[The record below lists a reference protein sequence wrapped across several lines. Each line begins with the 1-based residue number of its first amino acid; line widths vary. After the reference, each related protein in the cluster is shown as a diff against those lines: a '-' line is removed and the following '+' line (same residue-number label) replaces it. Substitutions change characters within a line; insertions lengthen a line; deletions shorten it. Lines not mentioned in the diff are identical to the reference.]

1 MGKFSGILICSD
13 FDGTL
18 AVGGHVVEKN
28 IDAIRYFQEN
38 GGLFSVITGDRK
50 SVV

>member
-1 MGKFSGILICSD
+1 MGKFSGILLCSD

-28 IDAIRYFQEN
+28 IEAIKYFQEMAVC
-38 GGLFSVITGDRK
+38 FQ
-50 SVV
+50 